1 MSLAQRRH
9 CRKPSLHVNGVIGP
23 WCRIGEAVID
33 RPWLCKGARLLRG
46 AEQILTQLHKWLL
59 AVGCLASLALMTS
72 AAWYGLNLE
81 LAPQTPQS
89 DAASTSTSPSLPT
102 PELRAPQT
110 TAPVAVSKG
119 NDPLQVKPDSTGG
132 LGRHVIEDI
141 RVMKISWLLAGVIQ
155 AGCET
160 VEVASKNAE
169 GTIGATLEKREI
181 WAASFYGR
189 DGFYR
194 VGDRLD
200 GTEFCIKQ
208 IVHSPKG
215 AHVIVEHHTGA
226 VVKLVQPDPDRY
238 GGGK

>member
-9 CRKPSLHVNGVIGP
+9 CRKPSVHVNGVIGP

-119 NDPLQVKPDSTGG
+119 NDPLRVIDPDP
-132 LGRHVIEDI
+132 LHHVVSEN
-141 RVMKISWLLAGVIQ
+141 VQALKNNWSLVGVIQ
-155 AGCET
+155 AGSET
-160 VEVASKNAE
+160 VEVTSKNAE
-169 GTIGATLEKREI
+169 GATVTTLEKRDI
-181 WAASFYGR
+181 WAASFTGR
-189 DGFYR
+189 ERFYR
-194 VGDRLD
+194 VGDRLE
-200 GTEFCIKQ
+200 GTEFSIKQ
-208 IVHSPKG
+208 ILHDPKG
-215 AHVIVEHHTGA
+215 AYVIVEGDTGA
-226 VVKLVQPDPDRY
+226 LVKLMKMVPDRY